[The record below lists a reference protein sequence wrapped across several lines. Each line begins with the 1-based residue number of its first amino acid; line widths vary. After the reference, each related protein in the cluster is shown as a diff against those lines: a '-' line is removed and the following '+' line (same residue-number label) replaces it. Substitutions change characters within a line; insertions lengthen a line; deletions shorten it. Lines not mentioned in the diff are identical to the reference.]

1 MQNTKKYIKRT
12 LEKKIS
18 ACLHMPEIIAVVG
31 PRQSGK
37 TTLLQHILKGLN
49 DKKVASIDF
58 EDRDELALF
67 INDIKG
73 FCDLYVKDRK
83 FLFIDEFQYAET
95 GGRNLKYIYDRYPIK
110 IFITGSSSTEL
121 SIQSIQYLVGRIFVF
136 TLFPLSFDEF
146 LGFMQPDLVQFLR
159 RTECPGREIIRRI
172 NSFYKKFVIFGGY
185 PRVALADSNEERE
198 LVLKNIFQT
207 YLLKEIRQILGY
219 KQDLQLKKLITALAL
234 QTGSTCNYNELS
246 NLTGLKYRA
255 LRNALDILTKTFVVA
270 PCMPFHTNKRVELSK
285 TPKFY
290 FIDNGFLNMSMQ
302 NFKGINERNDTGALH
317 ENFTAS
323 ELLKKDIPLHFW
335 RTKSK
340 AEVDFIIE
348 KPNQVIPVE
357 VKSTITASNITRS
370 FRSFLD
376 KYRPERGIMLSDE
389 YCADEAIS
397 GHRVLFRPHWACDNI
412 I

>member
-1 MQNTKKYIKRT
+1 MQKVEKYIKRN
-12 LEKKIS
+12 LEEKIS
-18 ACLHMPEIIAVVG
+18 ACLHMPEIIAVIG

-37 TTLLQHILKGLN
+37 TTLLQHVKKRLH
-49 DKKVASIDF
+49 DKKVASADF

-73 FCDLYVKDRK
+73 FCDLYVKDREY
-83 FLFIDEFQYAET
+83 LFIDEFQYAET
-95 GGRNLKYIYDRYPIK
+95 GGRNLKYIYDRYPVK

-136 TLFPLSFDEF
+136 TLYPLSFGEF
-146 LGFMQPDLVQFLR
+146 LRFVQPELYQFLR
-159 RTECPGREIIRRI
+159 QSECPGREIIKRI
-172 NSFYKKFVIFGGY
+172 NSFYKKFVISGGY
-185 PRVALADSNEERE
+185 PRVALADSDEERE

-207 YLLKEIRQILGY
+207 YLLKEIREILGY
-219 KQDLQLKKLITALAL
+219 KQDIQLKKLITALAM

-246 NLTGLKYRA
+246 GLTGLKYKA
-255 LRNALDILTKTFVVA
+255 LRNALDILSKTFVVA
-270 PCMPFHTNKRVELSK
+270 PSLPFYTNKRVELSK

-290 FIDNGFLNMSMQ
+290 FIDNGFMNISMQ
-302 NFKGINERNDTGALH
+302 NFKGIESRNDRGALH
-317 ENFTAS
+317 ENFIAS

-348 KPNQVIPVE
+348 KQETIIPLE
-357 VKSTITASNITRS
+357 VKSTLTSGKITRS

-376 KYRPERGIMLSDE
+376 KYGPGSGIMLSDE
-389 YCADEAIS
+389 YCADATVSE
-397 GHRVLFRPHWACDNI
+397 HRVLFRPHWAWSNVI
-412 I
+412 